1 MVSFGNLSTTAGLK
15 ELNDYLLTRS
25 YIDGFQA
32 SRDDLAVYSALS
44 AAPDSNVYPHAARWF
59 AHVTAL
65 LGASFPGKGSGV
77 TIAGAAVSATGGA
90 AAAKPA
96 AADDDDDDVDILQ
109 ESDDDDDDDL
119 FGEMTEEEKKRKEV
133 IAAKKAKSAE
143 KAKLSKS
150 MVIMDIKP
158 WDDTTDLAK
167 MEEYVRSITYDGLLW
182 GQCKQVAVGFGIKKL
197 QMTTVIEDA
206 KVESIDIII
215 EDDLV
220 QDGENEFIQSV
231 DIVAFN
237 KL

>member
-1 MVSFGNLSTTAGLK
+1 MTSFKSLTTEAGLK
-15 ELNDYLLTRS
+15 ELNEYLLTRS

-32 SRDDLAVYSALS
+32 SRDDLVVYSVLKS
-44 AAPDSNVYPHAARWF
+44 APDSNKYPHAARWF
-59 AHVTAL
+59 NHITAL

-77 TIAGAAVSATGGA
+77 TIEGVSVSGVAGATTTEA
-90 AAAKPA
+90 AAVEE
-96 AADDDDDDVDILQ
+96 DDDDDVDILQ
-109 ESDDDDDDDL
+109 EEDDDDDDL

-133 IAAKKAKSAE
+133 IAAKKAKAAE

-167 MEEYVRSITYDGLLW
+167 MEEFVRSIKYDGLLW
-182 GQCKQVAVGFGIKKL
+182 GQSKLVPVGFGIKKL

-231 DIVAFN
+231 DIVSFN